1 MAVKPNRKHS
11 VIDRLPQ
18 DMRDTV
24 EMMLMTG
31 AIYTDV
37 VQYLAQ
43 HGVSLSVSAVCRYAQ
58 GYLAGLEQTRIAR
71 ENLGRMMEEI
81 NKYPNLDTTKA
92 IELLTSHNLLNT
104 LSQMPQEKW
113 QELDAKE
120 ATKQATA
127 LIRAA
132 AYKSRVDLQNKSDLD
147 AAWDV
152 VHEVI
157 FNTMA
162 LDQPELYKQVMDYAQ
177 QRKAAA
183 GDGQAGT

>member
-1 MAVKPNRKHS
+1 MAVKRNRKHS
-11 VIDRLPQ
+11 VIDGLPQ
-18 DMRDTV
+18 DLKDTV
-24 EMMLMTG
+24 EYMLMTG
-31 AIYTDV
+31 ATYIDV
-37 VQYLAQ
+37 VDYLFI

-58 GYLAGLEQTRIAR
+58 GYLAGLEQAMIAR
-71 ENLGRMMEEI
+71 ENLSRMM
-81 NKYPNLDTTKA
+81 NKYPSLDTTKA

-113 QELDAKE
+113 QELDAKD
-120 ATKQATA
+120 AAKQATA

-132 AYKSRVDLQNKSDLD
+132 AYKSRVELQNKSDLD

-162 LDQPELYKQVMDYAQ
+162 MDQPELYNQVMEYAR

-183 GDGQAGT
+183 EA

>member
-1 MAVKPNRKHS
+1 MAVKRNRKHS
-11 VIDRLPQ
+11 VIDGLPQ
-18 DMRDTV
+18 DLKDTV
-24 EMMLMTG
+24 EYMLMTG
-31 AIYTDV
+31 ATYTNV
-37 VQYLAQ
+37 VDFLSQ

-58 GYLAGLEQTRIAR
+58 GYLAGLERTLIAR
-71 ENLGRMMEEI
+71 ENLSRMMEEI
-81 NKYPNLDTTKA
+81 NKYPDLDTTKA
-92 IELLTSHNLLNT
+92 IELLASHNLLNT
-104 LSQMPQEKW
+104 LSQMPEEKW
-113 QELDAKE
+113 QEMDAKD

-132 AYKSRVDLQNKSDLD
+132 AYKSRVDLQNKTDLD

-162 LDQPELYKQVMDYAQ
+162 LDQPDLYKQVMDYAQ

-183 GDGQAGT
+183 EGG